1 VLFADRLTIGDR
13 RRTKEGY
20 LAVRARAA
28 RAGIYDYLG
37 REVDP
42 EGKHFRTDQV
52 VKVYRPET
60 EVFAKDSVHSF
71 MLKPITDNH
80 PTKPVT
86 AENWDGIA
94 KGVNAGAMRDGEY
107 LAFDLVF
114 MDKGI
119 IQAID
124 GGKRELSN
132 GYASEIEIADG
143 ETEDGQHYDAIQR
156 NIRGNHVAVVEKGRA
171 GPMCRIAD
179 EALCDSIPVE
189 LLERLLGDERTY
201 SANPNDNK
209 NEPARRETDNS
220 GGSQVAT
227 KTITFDGLPLE
238 VTDAAEMAI
247 TKLQNQLKDVNAAKD
262 KAEGQVAT
270 LTTDKATLEA
280 KVTTLEQQVKDAKL
294 SPAQLRDAAKAFAN
308 TLDTAKKLAPNATIN
323 DSMDEAAIKRA
334 VVSAK
339 LGDAAKDW
347 TDEQVAVSFD
357 TLAAQSKDSQVDPVR
372 NALSGG
378 VVNTADARGEYDK
391 ARDAQKARLSDAWK
405 QPAPAANADA

>member
-1 VLFADRLTIGDR
+1 
-13 RRTKEGY
+13 
-20 LAVRARAA
+20 
-28 RAGIYDYLG
+28 
-37 REVDP
+37 
-42 EGKHFRTDQV
+42 
-52 VKVYRPET
+52 
-60 EVFAKDSVHSF
+60 
-71 MLKPITDNH
+71 
-80 PTKPVT
+80 
-86 AENWDGIA
+86 
-94 KGVNAGAMRDGEY
+94 MRDGEY